1 MCFVTV
7 FSTISESLFS
17 VLRWKWV
24 IRGLIKV
31 FFVLFF
37 ATFRFQLP
45 STNRCC
51 VKEEEDDGKRRW
63 EGGKGEHRRERGRG
77 GMGERFKGTF
87 SEACFFLAL
96 LGWKYIRLHAAV
108 YKEAENGKN
117 LQQEH
122 TINSML
128 CSRTTTSLF
137 WRNPIHNICVCM
149 YGSHQHRLA
158 STSKVKRLKTWPN
171 FNCYLL
177 KNASF
182 A

>member
-1 MCFVTV
+1 MSIEHWIQNHVYCNGFFYNLRKPFLCSTVKMGHQRPYKSFLFCFLLRLGSNFLPPTDA
-7 FSTISESLFS
+7 
-17 VLRWKWV
+17 VLKKKTMEKGGG
-24 IRGLIKV
+24 RGE
-31 FFVLFF
+31 
-37 ATFRFQLP
+37 Q
-45 STNRCC
+45 
-51 VKEEEDDGKRRW
+51 G
-63 EGGKGEHRRERGRG
+63 RERGRG
-77 GMGERFKGTF
+77 RMGERFKGTF

-149 YGSHQHRLA
+149 YGSHQQRGTGIDL
-158 STSKVKRLKTWPN
+158 
-171 FNCYLL
+171 
-177 KNASF
+177 
-182 A
+182 

>member
-1 MCFVTV
+1 MSIEHWIQNHVYCNGFFYNLRKPFLCSTV
-7 FSTISESLFS
+7 KMGHQRPYKS
-17 VLRWKWV
+17 
-24 IRGLIKV
+24 

-51 VKEEEDDGKRRW
+51 VKEEDDGKGRW

-77 GMGERFKGTF
+77 GMGEKRFKGTF
-87 SEACFFLAL
+87 SKACFFLAL
-96 LGWKYIRLHAAV
+96 LGWKYIRLHTAV

-149 YGSHQHRLA
+149 YGSHQQRGTGIDL
-158 STSKVKRLKTWPN
+158 
-171 FNCYLL
+171 
-177 KNASF
+177 
-182 A
+182 